1 MTLLV
6 QAATTTLHAAAAAKA
21 ATRSTDDTAAL
32 VFIDIAIVM
41 VVARLAGALFRKI
54 RQPAVVGEI
63 LAGIALGPSL
73 LGAFPGHLTTRIFP
87 TDIQHYLSILAQIGL
102 IIFMFIVG
110 MEVDLA
116 LIKGKERVA
125 GVISLSSIA
134 LPFGLGILLA
144 SVIHSSHVS
153 AQAPQAHRFVPF
165 ALFIGAS
172 MSITAF
178 PVLARILTER
188 KMYRTEIGALALA
201 CACVDDVVAWTL
213 LAVVLAIIKSSG
225 ALSLPKIILES
236 LAFVAFMFLVVKPLL
251 ERVAKRYR
259 ETGQLSPNVFA
270 VILAGFLISAF
281 ITERIGIH
289 QIFGAFIFG
298 VVMPRKETAQF
309 FHDII
314 ERLEHVT
321 LLLFLP
327 LFFVVTGFSVNIRG
341 LGKDAL
347 TQLPLILLVAI
358 IGKLVG
364 AFVAARVQGIPTD
377 KAGAVGVLMNTRGLT
392 ELIIL
397 NVGLSFGVL
406 DTRLFTMLVV
416 MAIVTTIMT
425 EPLLRLVYPE
435 KALKRD
441 IAEAEKAALGVIDA
455 YRVLALIGGGGD
467 DTDEIDGMLVD
478 TAADLIGNEYPS
490 QLVLSRFN
498 QLRGGLEVGTGLAQ
512 ELLGVASGFE
522 QLEAL
527 KKRAAQRDV
536 ESLAFS
542 QFSDDVGGDL
552 AAQAATV
559 EADVVLVPVP
569 SGDGTALVGRLLQ
582 DQATELVLVVS
593 PDGAAPARSPG
604 PIAVVVSDD
613 ANGVAALELGAR
625 ISFSRHRPL
634 RLIPATNSR
643 KLARLAADRA
653 EELTRARVAWGASEP
668 CQVQERDD
676 RPLSD
681 AVAESRPS
689 LVVGGIAG
697 NGVPEGQALANDAH
711 SVLLLVRASAD
722 DDGRGLDRWMRTLE

>member
-1 MTLLV
+1 MTLLA
-6 QAATTTLHAAAAAKA
+6 QAAMATLKVAATAKA
-21 ATRSTDDTAAL
+21 ATPRSTDDTAAL

-41 VVARLAGALFRKI
+41 VVARVAGALFRKI

-110 MEVDLA
+110 MEVDVA
-116 LIKGKERVA
+116 LIKGKERIA

-134 LPFGLGILLA
+134 LPFGLGVLLA
-144 SVIHSSHVS
+144 SVIHSSHVN
-153 AQAPQAHRFVPF
+153 AVQAPQAHRFLPF

-236 LAFVAFMFLVVKPLL
+236 LAFVAFMFLVVKRLL

-259 ETGQLSPNVFA
+259 EVGQLSPNVFA

-289 QIFGAFIFG
+289 QIFGAFLFG

-309 FHDII
+309 LHDII

-358 IGKLVG
+358 VGKLVG
-364 AFVAARVQGIPTD
+364 AFVAARAQGIPTN

-397 NVGLSFGVL
+397 NVGLTFGVL

-435 KALKRD
+435 KAMRRD
-441 IAEAEKAALGVIDA
+441 IAEAEKAALGVVDA
-455 YRVLALIGGGGD
+455 YRIVALVGGD
-467 DTDEIDGMLVD
+467 GDEDAMVD
-478 TAADLIGNEYPS
+478 MAADLIGDEHPAE
-490 QLVLSRFN
+490 LVLSNFSQMR
-498 QLRGGLEVGTGLAQ
+498 RGLEVGMGLAQ
-512 ELLGVASGFE
+512 ELSQMASGFE
-522 QLEAL
+522 RLKAL
-527 KKRAAQRDV
+527 SHRAAQREV
-536 ESLAFS
+536 RSVVRS
-542 QFSDDVGGDL
+542 QMSDDIGGDL
-552 AAQAATV
+552 LAQAAAV
-559 EADVVLVPVP
+559 EADVVLVPLP
-569 SGDGTALVGRLLQ
+569 ASDGTALAARLLR
-582 DQATELVLVVS
+582 DPAPELVLVVA
-593 PDGAAPARSPG
+593 PDGPAGNGPAAG
-604 PIAVVVSDD
+604 PVAVVVGES
-613 ANGVAALELGAR
+613 ANSSAALELAAR
-625 ISFSRHRPL
+625 VAFSRHCSL
-634 RLIPATNSR
+634 RLIPETSAR
-643 KLARLAADRA
+643 KLARLASERA
-653 EELTRARVAWGASEP
+653 EELTRVGVV
-668 CQVQERDD
+668 CQVQARGEGS
-676 RPLSD
+676 LVE
-681 AVAESRPS
+681 AVAESGPNVVVS
-689 LVVGGIAG
+689 GVGGDGVAG
-697 NGVPEGQALANDAH
+697 GQPLADGAH
-711 SVLLLVRASAD
+711 AVVLLVRASAD
-722 DDGRGLDRWMRTLE
+722 DDGRGLDRWLHRSDAPPA